1 MTRQTIAEKI
11 LEAHRLD
18 ERDRV
23 EPGDVVRARVDMVLL
38 NDANGPVAFRHFANM
53 GGGKVV
59 NPDKVMMVCDHFAP
73 APSAAGAR
81 MLGDMR
87 RFATSKG
94 IEHFYD
100 VGKGGIEHTLMPE
113 VGLCG
118 PGDLIAGGDSH
129 TGTAG
134 AFNAFGT
141 GMSWSGMAAIMQI
154 DETWFRVPE
163 SMRFTLRG
171 KKAAHV
177 TGKDVI
183 LQILQD
189 IGVDGALYRSMEFA
203 GPGLADINMD
213 ERMGICNMVVEAGAK
228 TGIVEFDDITRAWAE
243 ATCKRPWTAT
253 VADAD
258 AQYHSRHEI
267 DLARMRPMVAKPYS
281 PENVVAVDDIRHVH
295 VDQVYMGNC
304 ANGTMTDLRQIASV
318 LKGRKVAKGTR
329 AMIVP
334 ATQKIYREAM
344 AEGLIDI
351 FIEAGA
357 AVSTPT
363 CGACFGGHNGA
374 LDDGEVG
381 FATINRNFKGRGGH
395 AGAQVYLGNSYVA
408 AATAVAGEIIDPARL

>member
-1 MTRQTIAEKI
+1 MAQQTIAEKI
-11 LEAHRLD
+11 LESHRID
-18 ERDRV
+18 DRDRV
-23 EPGDVVRARVDMVLL
+23 EPGEVVRARVDLVLL

-53 GGGKVV
+53 GGGKVAR
-59 NPDKVMMVCDHFAP
+59 PDKVMMVCDHFAP

-87 RFATSKG
+87 RFARAKG

-113 VGLCG
+113 LGLVG
-118 PGDLIAGGDSH
+118 PGSLIAGGDSH

-141 GMSWSGMAAIMQI
+141 GMSWSGMAAIMVL

-163 SMRFTLRG
+163 SMRFHLTG
-171 KKAAHV
+171 KPAAHV

-189 IGVDGALYRSMEFA
+189 IGVDGALYRSMEFG
-203 GPGLADINMD
+203 GPGIAEFNID
-213 ERMGICNMVVEAGAK
+213 ERMAICNMVVEAGAK
-228 TGIVEFDDITRAWAE
+228 TGIVDGDEITRAWAE
-243 ATCKRPWTAT
+243 ATCKRPWQI
-253 VADAD
+253 VNADAG
-258 AQYHSRHEI
+258 AQYASRHEI
-267 DLARMRPMVAKPYS
+267 DLSRMRPMVAKPYS
-281 PENVVAVDDIRHVH
+281 PENVVAVDEIRNVH
-295 VDQVYMGNC
+295 IDQVYMGNC
-304 ANGTMTDLRQIASV
+304 ANGTITDLRQIASV
-318 LKGRKVAKGTR
+318 LKGRKIADGTR
-329 AMIVP
+329 AIIVP

-344 AEGLIDI
+344 DEGLIDI
-351 FIEAGA
+351 FVEAGA

-374 LDDGEVG
+374 LDDGEVA
-381 FATINRNFKGRGGH
+381 FATINRNFRGRAGH